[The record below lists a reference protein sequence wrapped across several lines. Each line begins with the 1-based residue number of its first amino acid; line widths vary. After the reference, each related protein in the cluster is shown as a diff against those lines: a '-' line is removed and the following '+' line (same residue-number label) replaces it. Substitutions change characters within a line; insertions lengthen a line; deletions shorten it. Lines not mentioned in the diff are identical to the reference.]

1 MSKVHVGT
9 MGWSYNFWKGS
20 FYPTGMK
27 SSELLREYSMHFD
40 TVEVDNTFYRVP
52 SIETLEKWK
61 RQTPAGFLFSAKFPQ
76 NITHRKMLKDCEQD
90 VQFFIE
96 RVSMFHDRL
105 GPLLLQLPPAFGS
118 KQFDLLRD
126 FLPLLPKNYRYAV
139 EVRNEQLLGSDLFA
153 LLRENGVAL
162 TIVVSSSMP
171 EVEELTADFVYV
183 RWEGDRKKVNGEL
196 GKVEI
201 DKTNE
206 TKNWVRKIEG
216 FLQNVGD
223 VFGYFSKY
231 YSGHPPTDVKQLR
244 RFLEL
249 ER

>member
-1 MSKVHVGT
+1 
-9 MGWSYNFWKGS
+9 MGRSYNFWQVS

-27 SSELLREYSMHFD
+27 SSEFLSEYSGHFD

-52 SIETLEKWK
+52 SVETLENWK
-61 RQTPAGFLFSAKFPQ
+61 SQTPAGFMFSAKFPQ

-96 RVSMFHDRL
+96 RISMFQDRL

-126 FLPLLPKNYRYAV
+126 FLPLLPKKYRYAV
-139 EVRNEQLLGSDLFA
+139 EVRNKQLLGSDLFA

-162 TIVVSSSMP
+162 TVVVSPFMP

-196 GKVEI
+196 GKVEV
-201 DKTNE
+201 DRTSE
-206 TKNWVRKIEG
+206 TKKWAGKIEG
-216 FLQNVGD
+216 VLQNVGE

-231 YSGHPPTDVKQLR
+231 YSGNPPADAKQLDD
-244 RFLEL
+244 FLK
-249 ER
+249 